1 LDEAVQKAVRNGR
14 LYHYLLPAPH
24 VLLLPTGVIVLT
36 PKFQGGSITAD
47 GDQWK
52 QSGLG
57 LRRFFGQEALGNPTR
72 EAESMVKAIAGYI
85 SQQAPSVEEV
95 PIGALIVF
103 TNKGAQ
109 QLDVKNSRIPAM
121 HYSKVKGFLRQ
132 QKQAKPIPA
141 EDYAAIRAAFDK
153 KAGHLVEVADGAD
166 D

>member
-1 LDEAVQKAVRNGR
+1 
-14 LYHYLLPAPH
+14 
-24 VLLLPTGVIVLT
+24 
-36 PKFQGGSITAD
+36 
-47 GDQWK
+47 
-52 QSGLG
+52 
-57 LRRFFGQEALGNPTR
+57 
-72 EAESMVKAIAGYI
+72 MVKVMAGYI
-85 SQQAPSVEEV
+85 SQHAPSVEEV

-153 KAGHLVEVADGAD
+153 KAGHLVEVVDGD
-166 D
+166 NH